1 MSKSPISNLKMYDLV
16 VLGTGTAGSTVAT
29 RCALAGWR
37 VAIVESREPGGTCAL
52 RGCDPKKVLVGAAE
66 VVDAFTRLRGNGP
79 DGSACIDWPALM
91 AFKRTFTEPVPAK
104 KVRDFESAGI
114 ELVRGAGRFVDRT
127 AIEVEGRRLEARQVV
142 VATGATPAP
151 LGIAGA
157 EHVLTSDDFLELDT
171 LPSRIVFIG
180 GGYISFEFAHLAA
193 RAGARATILH
203 RGDRPLEA
211 FDGELVEK
219 LVAHSRSLGIEIRT
233 RAPVT
238 RVSAA
243 EKGVE
248 VWASGAR
255 GEERFAADIVVHG
268 GGRVPA
274 IHDLAL
280 DAAGVAFTSKGITL
294 NEHLQSVTNPAVWA
308 AGDADG
314 SGPALTPVAGHEARV
329 VSTNL
334 LEGPSTR
341 PDYSV
346 VPSAVFT
353 LPILAKVG
361 LLETEARSRALDID
375 VHSGDMSGWY
385 TSRRLAEPVA
395 AFKTITDAR
404 TGRLL
409 GAHLLAGHAA
419 ETINLFALAMRAG
432 LTAADVKQVLFAYPT
447 AGSDVAYML

>member
-1 MSKSPISNLKMYDLV
+1 MEKYDLV
-16 VLGTGTAGSTVAT
+16 VLGTGTAGSGVAT
-29 RCALAGWR
+29 RCALARWR

-52 RGCDPKKVLVGAAE
+52 RGCDPKRVLVGAAE
-66 VVDAFTRLRGNGP
+66 VVDAFNCLRGKGP
-79 DGSACIDWPALM
+79 DGSAHIDWPALM
-91 AFKRTFTEPVPAK
+91 AFKRTFTRPVPAK
-104 KVRDFESAGI
+104 KVREFESAGI

-127 AIEVEGRRLEARQVV
+127 VIEVEGRRLDARQVV
-142 VATGATPAP
+142 VATGARPAP
-151 LGIAGA
+151 LGIPGA
-157 EHVLTSDDFLELDT
+157 EHVLTSDDFLELET

-180 GGYISFEFAHLAA
+180 GGYISFEFAHLAV
-193 RAGARATILH
+193 RAGAHATILH
-203 RGDRPLEA
+203 RGDRPLQA
-211 FDGELVEK
+211 FDGDLVEK
-219 LVAHSRSLGIEIRT
+219 LVTHSRNLGIDVQT

-238 RVSAA
+238 RVTATGN
-243 EKGVE
+243 GVD
-248 VWASGAR
+248 VWASTAR
-255 GEERFAADIVVHG
+255 GEERFGADIAVHG

-280 DAAGVAFTSKGITL
+280 DAAGVAFTPRGITL
-294 NEHLQSVTNPAVWA
+294 NEHLQSVTNSAVWS

-334 LEGPSTR
+334 LEGPSAR

-353 LPILAKVG
+353 IPALARVG
-361 LLETEARSRALDID
+361 LLETEARSRGLEID
-375 VHSGDMSGWY
+375 VRSGDMSGWY

-409 GAHLLAGHAA
+409 GAHVLAGHAA
-419 ETINLFALAMRAG
+419 ETINMFALAMRAG
-432 LTAADVKQVLFAYPT
+432 LTASDVKHTVFAYPT

>member
-1 MSKSPISNLKMYDLV
+1 M
-16 VLGTGTAGSTVAT
+16 
-29 RCALAGWR
+29 
-37 VAIVESREPGGTCAL
+37 
-52 RGCDPKKVLVGAAE
+52 
-66 VVDAFTRLRGNGP
+66 
-79 DGSACIDWPALM
+79 
-91 AFKRTFTEPVPAK
+91 
-104 KVRDFESAGI
+104 
-114 ELVRGAGRFVDRT
+114 
-127 AIEVEGRRLEARQVV
+127 
-142 VATGATPAP
+142 
-151 LGIAGA
+151 
-157 EHVLTSDDFLELDT
+157 
-171 LPSRIVFIG
+171 
-180 GGYISFEFAHLAA
+180 
-193 RAGARATILH
+193 
-203 RGDRPLEA
+203 
-211 FDGELVEK
+211 
-219 LVAHSRSLGIEIRT
+219 
-233 RAPVT
+233 
-238 RVSAA
+238 
-243 EKGVE
+243 
-248 VWASGAR
+248 
-255 GEERFAADIVVHG
+255 
-268 GGRVPA
+268 PA

-280 DAAGVAFTSKGITL
+280 DTAGVAFTPRGITL

-314 SGPALTPVAGHEARV
+314 LGPALTPVAGHEARV

-353 LPILAKVG
+353 IPPLARVG
-361 LLETEARSRALDID
+361 LLETEARSRGLEID

-432 LTAADVKQVLFAYPT
+432 LTASDVKHTLCAYPT

>member
-1 MSKSPISNLKMYDLV
+1 M
-16 VLGTGTAGSTVAT
+16 AT
-29 RCALAGWR
+29 RCALARWR

-66 VVDAFTRLRGNGP
+66 VVDAFNRLRGKGP
-79 DGSACIDWPALM
+79 DGSAHIDWPALM
-91 AFKRTFTEPVPAK
+91 AFKRTFTRPVPEK
-104 KVRDFESAGI
+104 KVRELESAGI
-114 ELVRGAGRFVDRT
+114 ELVRGVARFVDRT
-127 AIEVEGRRLEARQVV
+127 AIEVAGRRLDARQVV
-142 VATGATPAP
+142 VATGARPAP

-180 GGYISFEFAHLAA
+180 GGYISFEFAHLAV
-193 RAGARATILH
+193 RAGAHATILH
-203 RGDRPLEA
+203 RGDRPLQA
-211 FDGELVEK
+211 FDGDLVEK
-219 LVAHSRSLGIEIRT
+219 LVAHSRNLGIDVRT

-238 RVSAA
+238 RVTATGN
-243 EKGVE
+243 GVG
-248 VWASGAR
+248 VWAGTAR
-255 GEERFAADIVVHG
+255 GEERFDADIAVHG

-274 IHDLAL
+274 IHELAL
-280 DAAGVAFTSKGITL
+280 DAAGVAFTPKGITL
-294 NEHLQSVTNPAVWA
+294 NEHLQSVTNPSVWA

-353 LPILAKVG
+353 IPPLARVG
-361 LLETEARSRALDID
+361 LLETEARSRGLEID
-375 VHSGDMSGWY
+375 VRSGDMSGWY
-385 TSRRLAEPVA
+385 SSRRLAEPVA

-419 ETINLFALAMRAG
+419 ETINMFALAMRAG
-432 LTAADVKQVLFAYPT
+432 LTARDVKNTVFAYPT
-447 AGSDVAYML
+447 AGADVAYML